1 MKPILGVNH
10 MWLYPDAMVNER
22 AHTETLARLAAN
34 PLVDA
39 LDCWLWRGA
48 TSREEKRIL
57 LDSGKVIN
65 YNIGDRFGEAT
76 QLPASVNEAD
86 RRRAYDAMMREIE
99 FALELGSKKIV
110 FGSGPDDPSD
120 HNGAKERFF
129 EFIMKVTESIPSG
142 VSLSFEPTDWDIHKR
157 FLFGP
162 LDETVDFI
170 KRVRA
175 AGFPGIGLLID
186 MCHVPIIHETL
197 ESAIAKGGDVLN
209 HIHLGNAV
217 IKNAADPLYGDCHP
231 AWSYPGSEFTEDDA
245 VRFIKM
251 LGDIGYLGNEGAT
264 VSFEMRPYTNTS
276 SEESLEKFVSVW
288 KRAIGSL

>member
-1 MKPILGVNH
+1 MHDKILGS
-10 MWLYPDAMVNER
+10 E
-22 AHTETLARLAAN
+22 
-34 PLVDA
+34 
-39 LDCWLWRGA
+39 
-48 TSREEKRIL
+48 
-57 LDSGKVIN
+57 
-65 YNIGDRFGEAT
+65 
-76 QLPASVNEAD
+76 LPAVMALAYLGDARHAMYVRRMLVERGMSKSGELNEASLEYVT
-86 RRRAYDAMMREIE
+86 AEAQAAMMREIE

-175 AGFPGIGLLID
+175 AGVPGIGLLID

-197 ESAIAKGGDVLN
+197 ESAIDKGGDVLN